1 MHWHESAMGVH
12 VSPILKPPPTS
23 LPIPFLRVIPVHWP
37 WVPCLMHQ
45 TKEINPEYSLEGL
58 MLKLKLQYFGHPMW
72 TADSLEKNLMLE
84 KLKCRR
90 RRGQQR
96 MRCLD
101 GITNAMDM
109 NLCKVWEMLGDTEA
123 WHATVHVVTK
133 SQKWLADWTT
143 ICGGK
148 QRWPLSAE
156 AQQVRCSL
164 FQHALQLEWAKDFA
178 LGSGKLKKL
187 GQWESHPVTAV
198 PAKCCLQ
205 GHWAESSTNLQHL
218 QLE

>member
-1 MHWHESAMGVH
+1 MNQPWVYMC
-12 VSPILKPPPTS
+12 PPS
-23 LPIPFLRVIPVHWP
+23 WNPIPSLRVIPVHWP

-58 MLKLKLQYFGHPMW
+58 MLKPKHQYFGHLMW

-96 MRCLD
+96 MRWLD
-101 GITNAMDM
+101 GITKAMDM
-109 NLCKVWEMLGDTEA
+109 NLGKVWEMLGDREA
-123 WHATVHVVTK
+123 WHAAVHVVTK
-133 SQKWLADWTT
+133 SQKWLGDWTT
-143 ICGGK
+143 IGGGR
-148 QRWPLSAE
+148 QSWPLSAE
-156 AQQVRCSL
+156 AQQARCSF

-187 GQWESHPVTAV
+187 GQWGSHPAIDV

-205 GHWAESSTNLQHL
+205 GHWAESSTNLQHPM
-218 QLE
+218 LE

>member
-1 MHWHESAMGVH
+1 MSNSKKW
-12 VSPILKPPPTS
+12 KPTPVFLPEEFHGQRS
-23 LPIPFLRVIPVHWP
+23 LAGYTPSQRVRHDWARTHTEKLNEFTTAAQPVQSKSRIKAQ
-37 WVPCLMHQ
+37 VTL
-45 TKEINPEYSLEGL
+45 TVIT
-58 MLKLKLQYFGHPMW
+58 LKLGKI
-72 TADSLEKNLMLE
+72 
-84 KLKCRR
+84 KCRR

-148 QRWPLSAE
+148 QRWSLSAE

-178 LGSGKLKKL
+178 LGSGKLKEL

-218 QLE
+218 VLE